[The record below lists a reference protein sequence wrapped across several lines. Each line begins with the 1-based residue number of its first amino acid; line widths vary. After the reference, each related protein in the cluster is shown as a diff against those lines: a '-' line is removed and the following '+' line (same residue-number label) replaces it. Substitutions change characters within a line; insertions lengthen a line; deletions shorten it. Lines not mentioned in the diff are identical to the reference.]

1 MTKTLI
7 TSDPT
12 AAPPGLE
19 WDIDNTE
26 VPANGK
32 EVTKVATEAERV
44 ALAQALRILSCDQLD
59 AKYRVRRLAGDAY
72 GVRGKVTAD
81 VVQACVITLAPVF
94 ETLSIPFAVEFHP
107 LDAANAAAEGAVDLD
122 DDVEIEA
129 FDGKTL
135 AIGRVIFEELTA
147 ALNPYP
153 RRPGA
158 EYAAAATTES
168 TAADA
173 KANPFAALAKLK
185 IVKEAPKA

>member
-1 MTKTLI
+1 MTKPAVTQ
-7 TSDPT
+7 DPT
-12 AAPPGLE
+12 AAQPGLQ
-19 WDIDNTE
+19 WDIDNTD

-32 EVTKVATEAERV
+32 EVTKVATEAERA
-44 ALAQALRILSCDQLD
+44 ALAQALRILSCDQLE

-72 GVRGKVTAD
+72 GVRGKFTAD

-94 ETLSIPFAVEFHP
+94 ETLSVPFAVEFHP
-107 LDAANAAAEGAVDLD
+107 LDAAKAAAEGAVDLD

-135 AIGRVIFEELTA
+135 AISRVIFEELTA

-158 EYAAAATTES
+158 EYAAPATAGS
-168 TAADA
+168 TTADA

-185 IVKEAPKA
+185 MAKETPKA